1 MMRLTETVKHLIL
14 INVLVFFAIAGLVQ
28 AGVTIPRLEIYF
40 PTSQYFRPYQLVTS
54 IFSHADF
61 SHLFFN
67 MLMLFFMGPIVE
79 QRLGNKK
86 FLFLYLAAGIFANL
100 FAWLFGYSFYELG
113 LSMTDPER
121 VRALGA
127 SGAVFGIIGAFG
139 MLFPNME
146 VMLLIPPMPIKG
158 KYLAIGLIVF
168 GLFMDFGGNTGHLAH
183 IGGAIFGYLIV
194 NYWKKKYLI

>member
-1 MMRLTETVKHLIL
+1 MTRLTETVKHLII
-14 INVLVFFAIAGLVQ
+14 INVLIFFAITGFIEAGIAL
-28 AGVTIPRLEIYF
+28 PRLEIYF
-40 PTSQYFRPYQLVTS
+40 PTTPYFKPYQLITS

-100 FAWLFGYSFYELG
+100 FAWFFGYAFFELG
-113 LSMTDPER
+113 LSMTNPEL

-127 SGAVFGIIGAFG
+127 SGAVFGVIGAFG
-139 MLFPNME
+139 ILYPNME
-146 VMLLIPPMPIKG
+146 VMLLIPPMPVKG
-158 KYLAIGLIVF
+158 RYLAIGLIVL

-183 IGGAIFGYLIV
+183 IGGAIFGVLIV
-194 NYWKKKYLI
+194 NYWKKKFLI

>member
-1 MMRLTETVKHLIL
+1 MMRLTDTVKHLII

-28 AGVTIPRLEIYF
+28 AGISLPRLEIYF
-40 PTSQYFRPYQLVTS
+40 PTTPYFKPYQLVTS

-79 QRLGNKK
+79 QRLGSKK

-100 FAWLFGYSFYELG
+100 FSWFFGFAFYELG
-113 LSMTDPER
+113 LTMTNPELI
-121 VRALGA
+121 RALGA
-127 SGAVFGIIGAFG
+127 SGAVFGVIGAFG
-139 MLFPNME
+139 VLYPNME

-158 KYLAIGLIVF
+158 KYLALGLIVL

-183 IGGAIFGYLIV
+183 IGGAIFGLLIV
-194 NYWKKKYLI
+194 NYWKKKFLV